1 MILLIYTK
9 DIVYTY
15 IIAKLEVLF
24 VKKYITINS
33 FILTVIS
40 FLFVEIILFPNILYE
55 AIPYQSYKLINNKE
69 ILPFEKVWYD
79 VWKNINNLTIREQIT
94 ITTYIVNYI
103 NPDFTPAY
111 IVRGDAYFTNK
122 DYINALQDYT
132 IAIEQQPNNA
142 EIYYKRGLRFLFQCY
157 Q

>member
-1 MILLIYTK
+1 M
-9 DIVYTY
+9 
-15 IIAKLEVLF
+15 
-24 VKKYITINS
+24 KKYITINS

-40 FLFVEIILFPNILYE
+40 FLFAEIILFPNILYE

-79 VWKNINNLTIREQIT
+79 VWKNIDNLTIREQIA

-111 IVRGDAYFTNK
+111 IVRG
-122 DYINALQDYT
+122 
-132 IAIEQQPNNA
+132 
-142 EIYYKRGLRFLFQCY
+142 RCLFY
-157 Q
+157 

>member
-111 IVRGDAYFTNK
+111 IVRGMLILLIRIILMHFKIILLLLSSNL
-122 DYINALQDYT
+122 IMQRYT
-132 IAIEQQPNNA
+132 INVV
-142 EIYYKRGLRFLFQCY
+142 
-157 Q
+157 